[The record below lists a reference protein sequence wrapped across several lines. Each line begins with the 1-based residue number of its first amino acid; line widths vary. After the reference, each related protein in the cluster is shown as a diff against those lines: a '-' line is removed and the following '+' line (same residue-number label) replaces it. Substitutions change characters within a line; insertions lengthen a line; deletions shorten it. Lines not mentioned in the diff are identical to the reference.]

1 MSRLVRSAIV
11 QMRMTPEI
19 KSATDHVLQRI
30 GLNMTEAIEL
40 FFRRMII
47 DQRIPFDVI
56 AVDNATYT
64 QLLLDWEEQARTI
77 SMKRERGISRQ
88 HRTRIRTKRE

>member
-1 MSRLVRSAIV
+1 ML
-11 QMRMTPEI
+11 QMRVTPEI
-19 KSATDHVLQRI
+19 KLATDHVLQRI

-47 DQRIPFDVI
+47 DQRLPFEVA

-64 QLLLDWEEQARTI
+64 QLLLDWEEQSRTI
-77 SMKRERGISRQ
+77 ALKREGRAKRSLKTRGA
-88 HRTRIRTKRE
+88 KRGGG